1 MMLCEFCGENI
12 TRKDNLQRHIEEK
25 HSDQIVIKCSYCQ
38 RPFSRIFNLKRHFR
52 KCHEISDQ
60 IVDNEVKNCKK
71 KKMSHEQ
78 LENAKRAVFVDSVYE
93 DITPENSPQHLLD
106 YEPIS
111 DEEDWLSINSEM
123 EREFLT
129 SANREKLD
137 AMVDEILECE
147 STEPLIPLNIEENVN
162 ATEEDNSE
170 CSVDPDPAITPPTSR
185 AVTETV
191 ILKMTKRT
199 VTYNDGITEI
209 VRETE
214 ISHSDTIPAE
224 KLDVLKFA
232 TDVLREIPEHFQNQN
247 VRIVKL
253 NN

>member
-253 NN
+253 ND